1 MCRCA
6 DFKCAD
12 GGIGRW
18 AFGEP
23 VSHLK
28 SHFSNLSLSLHMIKS
43 MTGYGIASFDSGRT
57 KYTVE
62 IKSLNSKFLELSLR
76 LPKIFSEK
84 EFQLRNDC
92 SKQIERGK
100 VNLSI
105 NAEQANA
112 VEIKAAGIDKALLKH
127 YYNQLKAV
135 SDELNEQGGNLLQLA
150 LGLPEVVKFEEE
162 SVSEDEW
169 KLVDKTFNQAMAAFQ
184 KFRSDEGNVLEQD
197 IKMRIG
203 IILKNLELVEI
214 EEPKRVPVIRER
226 LNQFL
231 SEAIGADSIDK
242 NRFEQEL
249 IYFIDKLDI
258 TEEKIRL
265 KAHCDYF
272 IETLK
277 NADANG
283 KKLGFISQEIG
294 REINTLGSKAN
305 DANMQKLVVG
315 MKEELEKIKEQLL
328 NVL

>member
-1 MCRCA
+1 
-6 DFKCAD
+6 
-12 GGIGRW
+12 
-18 AFGEP
+18 
-23 VSHLK
+23 
-28 SHFSNLSLSLHMIKS
+28 
-43 MTGYGIASFDSGRT
+43 MTGYGIASFDSGST

-76 LPKIFSEK
+76 LPKTFAEK

-100 VNLSI
+100 VSLSI
-105 NAEQANA
+105 NVEKANTT
-112 VEIKAAGIDKALLKH
+112 VNAAGIDKDLLKH
-127 YYNQLKAV
+127 YYEQLKAV
-135 SDELNEQGGNLLQLA
+135 SIDLNEPTNNLLQLA
-150 LGLPEVVKFEEE
+150 LGLPEVVKYDEETVSEEE
-162 SVSEDEW
+162 W
-169 KLVDKTFNQAMAAFQ
+169 KIAEKTFQQAMSAFQ

-197 IKMRIG
+197 VKYRIG
-203 IILKNLELVEI
+203 IILKNLALIEI

-231 SEAIGADSIDK
+231 TDAVNREAIDQ

-265 KAHCDYF
+265 TAHCNYF
-272 IETLK
+272 TETLK
-277 NADANG
+277 NDDANG

-294 REINTLGSKAN
+294 REVNTLGSKAN
-305 DANMQKLVVG
+305 DANIQKLVVG

>member
-1 MCRCA
+1 
-6 DFKCAD
+6 
-12 GGIGRW
+12 
-18 AFGEP
+18 
-23 VSHLK
+23 
-28 SHFSNLSLSLHMIKS
+28 

-112 VEIKAAGIDKALLKH
+112 AEVKAAGIDKVLLKH

-162 SVSEDEW
+162 SISEDEW
-169 KLVDKTFNQAMAAFQ
+169 KLVEKTFNQAMAAFQ

-231 SEAIGADSIDK
+231 SEAVGADSIDK

>member
-1 MCRCA
+1 
-6 DFKCAD
+6 
-12 GGIGRW
+12 
-18 AFGEP
+18 
-23 VSHLK
+23 
-28 SHFSNLSLSLHMIKS
+28 MIKS
-43 MTGYGIASFDSGRT
+43 MTGYGIASIDSGSS

-76 LPKIFSEK
+76 LPKSFTEK
-84 EFQLRNDC
+84 EFQVRNEC

-100 VNLSI
+100 VNLSF
-105 NAEQANA
+105 N
-112 VEIKAAGIDKALLKH
+112 VEKADSTVKAAGIDKVLLKH
-127 YYNQLKAV
+127 YYDQLKAV
-135 SDELNEQGGNLLQLA
+135 SVDLDEQSGNLLQLA
-150 LGLPEVVKFEEE
+150 LGLPEVVKYDEETVSEEE
-162 SVSEDEW
+162 W
-169 KLVDKTFNQAMAAFQ
+169 KVADKVFKQALAAFNQ
-184 KFRSDEGNVLEQD
+184 FRVDEGKILEGD
-197 IKMRIG
+197 AKMRIG
-203 IILKNLELVEI
+203 IILKNLELIEI
-214 EEPKRVPVIRER
+214 EEPKRVPVIKER

-231 SEAIGADSIDK
+231 AEAVGREAIDQ

-249 IYFIDKLDI
+249 IYYIDKLDI

-277 NADANG
+277 NDDANG

-294 REINTLGSKAN
+294 REINTIGSKAN

>member
-1 MCRCA
+1 
-6 DFKCAD
+6 
-12 GGIGRW
+12 
-18 AFGEP
+18 
-23 VSHLK
+23 
-28 SHFSNLSLSLHMIKS
+28 MIKS
-43 MTGYGIASFDSGRT
+43 MTGYGVASFDSGTT

-105 NAEQANA
+105 NVEQANSA
-112 VEIKAAGIDKALLKH
+112 TVKAAGIDTVLLKN
-127 YYNQLKAV
+127 YYSQLKAV
-135 SDELNEQGGNLLQLA
+135 SEELNEPATNLLQLA
-150 LGLPEVVKFEEE
+150 LGLPEVVKYDEET
-162 SVSEDEW
+162 VSEDEW
-169 KLVDKTFNQAMAAFQ
+169 KIVEKTFNQAMAAFQ
-184 KFRSDEGNVLEQD
+184 QFRSDEGNTLEQD
-197 IKMRIG
+197 IKYRIG
-203 IILKNLELVEI
+203 IILENLKLVEV

-231 SEAIGADSIDK
+231 SEAAGREGIDQ

-249 IYFIDKLDI
+249 IYYIDKLDI
-258 TEEKIRL
+258 TEEKLRL
-265 KAHCDYF
+265 KTHCDYF

>member
-1 MCRCA
+1 
-6 DFKCAD
+6 
-12 GGIGRW
+12 
-18 AFGEP
+18 
-23 VSHLK
+23 
-28 SHFSNLSLSLHMIKS
+28 MIKS
-43 MTGYGIASFDSGRT
+43 MTGYGIASFDSGSA

-76 LPKIFSEK
+76 LPKAFAEK

-100 VNLSI
+100 VNLSV
-105 NAEQANA
+105 N
-112 VEIKAAGIDKALLKH
+112 VEKPDSTVRAAGIDKQLLKH
-127 YYNQLKAV
+127 YYEQLKSV
-135 SDELNEQGGNLLQLA
+135 SQDLGEAGTNLLQLA
-150 LGLPEVVKFEEE
+150 LGLPEVVKYDEETVSEEE
-162 SVSEDEW
+162 W
-169 KLVDKTFNQAMAAFQ
+169 KIVEKTFQQALASFQ
-184 KFRSDEGNVLEQD
+184 QFRTDEGNVLEQD
-197 IKMRIG
+197 VKYRIG
-203 IILKNLELVEI
+203 IILKNLALVEI
-214 EEPKRVPVIRER
+214 EEPKRVPIIRER

-231 SEAIGADSIDK
+231 SNAVEREAIDQ

-272 IETLK
+272 NETLK
-277 NADANG
+277 SADANG

-305 DANMQKLVVG
+305 DANIQKLVVT